1 MENLQEIVTEED
13 GRWEDEVWLAEQA
26 AISAM
31 EDAVNN
37 GVLEC
42 HVQLIIGAQNE

>member
-1 MENLQEIVTEED
+1 MNKNLTLVVTEED
-13 GRWEDEVWLAEQA
+13 GRWDDEVWLAEQA

-37 GVLEC
+37 GLDV
-42 HVQLIIGAQNE
+42 G